1 MSWTKNFAVSSV
13 AKNKEFTITNAK
25 LYVPI
30 VTLLTDD
37 NVKLTKQLSE
47 GFKRSVYWN
56 QYKIGTKTT
65 NAGNSNPK
73 RMLLF
78 DVSFQGDK
86 RFFVIAFGNTENGA
100 KGLKK
105 KQSPKIFSS

>member
-1 MSWTKNFAVSSV
+1 MSWTKNFAMSSV

-37 NVKLTKQLSE
+37 NIKLTKQLSE

-56 QYKIGTKTT
+56 QYNTGTKTT
-65 NAGNSNPK
+65 NAGNNSPK
-73 RMLLF
+73 RMLF
-78 DVSFQGDK
+78 DASFQGVK
-86 RFFVIAFGNTENGA
+86 RLFVIAFGNTENGA
-100 KGLKK
+100 KAVTKN
-105 KQSPKIFSS
+105 IFFLE